1 MSDNEISAD
10 NVLEFPKT
18 TAGIPSE
25 PVGDEKTPAGP
36 VVPPEVVAQKSTQS
50 NEFVIKLIEKNRK
63 KGIEQ
68 TQGKLERL
76 TDRELHKDA
85 QTESALRDM
94 QGAVQGLLTW
104 AEAVNSLTDYI
115 KHDLVAMITNLQQ
128 QGAQAWQT
136 AAHLQTLIETMK
148 NKEQISEEE
157 LRATWDKLVV
167 PPKGDTITPTDQ
179 KSAQ

>member
-10 NVLEFPKT
+10 NVIQFPQT
-18 TAGIPSE
+18 TAGIQSE
-25 PVGDEKTPAGP
+25 PVGDEKAP
-36 VVPPEVVAQKSTQS
+36 VVAPEKIAEKATQS
-50 NEFVIKLIEKNRK
+50 NEFIIKLIEKNRK

-68 TQGKLERL
+68 TQNKLEKL

-85 QTESALRDM
+85 QTESALRDV
-94 QGAVQGLLTW
+94 QAAVQGLLTW

-115 KHDLVAMITNLQQ
+115 KHDLVSMITNLQQ

-148 NKEQISEEE
+148 EKQQVTEEE
-157 LRATWDKLVV
+157 LKGTWDKLVV
-167 PPKGDTITPTDQ
+167 PPKGSTNQ